1 MTRGDLVERLEALSD
16 DEVALVA
23 PYLEADLEAL
33 ADQRRALGGSP
44 SGEGP
49 APPTRVSST
58 MTRAWRAFST
68 ARARKA

>member
-49 APPTRVSST
+49 APATRVSST
-58 MTRAWRAFST
+58 MTRSWRAFST